1 MIDSVD
7 PHERPLAPDVAACTV
22 IRLGHAYRST
32 PTTSDLEHV
41 ERVVRILIGEEQ
53 LQDRPA
59 AVPDA
64 VQKAEEVLG
73 AIPRPIYTFV
83 GCLHP
88 QLGTIGLILAPAC
101 VERCLQGGSQCD
113 TGGLMAR
120 RGGFK
125 YIDGSE
131 VEAVLRSLSF
141 EATNSAW
148 RDQFLSE
155 VASSYASFRDYVAGV
170 TPNISKWTDRRSDCI
185 NGSMGSA
192 DLDRRLWTWE
202 MRLCR
207 APLPID
213 FECLVLSPEAFKRL
227 EHLRRDHGLNP
238 PSAVRIL
245 HGRATSSGV
254 HHFESPA
261 VTDAL
266 VGGAA

>member
-1 MIDSVD
+1 MIDPVD
-7 PHERPLAPDVAACTV
+7 PKERPSTSDATACTV

-32 PTTSDLEHV
+32 PKTSDLEDV
-41 ERVVRILIGEEQ
+41 ERVLRILIGEQ
-53 LQDRPA
+53 RLLDRSA
-59 AVPDA
+59 AEPDA

-73 AIPRPIYTFV
+73 AIPRPIYTFA

-101 VERCLQGGSQCD
+101 IERCLQGGSRCD
-113 TGGLMAR
+113 TGGLIAR

-125 YIDGSE
+125 YIDVSD

-141 EATNSAW
+141 EATNSVW
-148 RDQFLSE
+148 RDQFHTE
-155 VASSYASFRDYVAGV
+155 IASSYASFRDYVAGV
-170 TPNISKWTDRRSDCI
+170 TPNISRWTDRRSDCI
-185 NGSMGSA
+185 NGSKGSA

-202 MRLCR
+202 MRLYP

-227 EHLRRDHGLNP
+227 EHLRRDHGLVP
-238 PSAVRIL
+238 PSTIRIL
-245 HGRATSSGV
+245 HGRATSSGI
-254 HHFESPA
+254 HYFESTA

-266 VGGAA
+266 IGGAA